1 MKVAIAGG
9 GKLGITITEALLGG
23 GIEVTLIDKSPDVLQ
38 KVSSQLDLLTVSA
51 NAKNINTLK
60 DIKIHTYDYFVAV
73 TGDDEKNIVM
83 CRFAKELG

>member
-60 DIKIHTYDYFVAV
+60 DIRCV
-73 TGDDEKNIVM
+73 
-83 CRFAKELG
+83 